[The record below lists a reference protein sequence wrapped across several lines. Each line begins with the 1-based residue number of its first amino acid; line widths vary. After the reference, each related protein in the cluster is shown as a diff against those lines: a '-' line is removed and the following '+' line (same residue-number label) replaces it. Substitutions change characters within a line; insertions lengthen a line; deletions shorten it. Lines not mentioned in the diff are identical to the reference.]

1 MGRHGWGTPVAV
13 SVAHDRRRAWA
24 VVVLSIGKLGRGAE
38 SYYLQAV
45 ATGVEDYYVHS
56 GEAPGRWIGTAA
68 QRLGLSGTVAAEE
81 LRTVLDGR
89 NPTTGRSLITAR
101 RPDRLPG
108 LDLTFSAPKSVSLL
122 FALSDETTSLTIRR
136 AHDAAVTQALS
147 YLEREASEV
156 RRGKDGID
164 RLPGQGFVAAAF
176 RHRTSR
182 AGDPQLHTHVL
193 VANMTCG
200 TDGKWSALD
209 GRQLYWQA
217 KTAGMLYQSALR
229 HGLRQ
234 LGLQFVL
241 KPNGTCEIAGV
252 PTRVLRAFSQ
262 RRTEIEAEL
271 ANRGETSRK
280 AAQVATLATRK
291 AKDYGV
297 HPASL
302 AAEWRARAE
311 QLGFDAATRAKLF
324 NRGSAEPAGREVL
337 LRGIRTLVGEEGLTA
352 RSPVFDRRD
361 VLRGWCTQLPSG
373 ASVSAIEQLADQL
386 LTQRVVIPIDAPVSA
401 LQPGAERSFARHT
414 TRDMLAVERRTL
426 HTALAR
432 RTAGVAIADP
442 VVLEKALAARASLS
456 AEQVAMVRRLTSSG
470 AGVDVVIGK
479 PGTGKSH
486 ALAAATET
494 WQANGTAVIGTAVA
508 ARTAIALSETA
519 GMPAITVARLLREVQ
534 NAGLPRGVVVVV
546 DEAGMLPTRQLAQ
559 LIAATAA
566 AHGKLVLVGDD
577 KQLPELAAGGAFYAL
592 ARHLHAAT
600 LIENRRQSKA
610 WEREALDQLRAGQIE
625 PALNS
630 YTAAGRINTAP
641 STAEQREALVTAW
654 WAAQQQQSRGGETV
668 MLAARRADVADLNE
682 RARTMMIANGRL
694 TGPSVSVHTEHG
706 QRNFATGD
714 IVIAR
719 RNNYRAGILNG
730 QRGTITHIDPERRS
744 VTLTVRQRQVTVGAN
759 YLEAGSLDH
768 GYALTIHQAQGL
780 TTGRTLILGNDSLYR
795 ESGYVA
801 LSRGRERNDLYTAT
815 QPDNLDPV
823 LHDGHVPEPRNNSRR
838 DVLSHLGETLQRS
851 RRQTMAIEV
860 LSRNHVPPTDDRGLS
875 M

>member
-1 MGRHGWGTPVAV
+1 
-13 SVAHDRRRAWA
+13 
-24 VVVLSIGKLGRGAE
+24 VLSIGKLGRGAE

-45 ATGVEDYYVHS
+45 ATGVEDYYLHS
-56 GEAPGRWIGTAA
+56 GEAPGRWIGTAT
-68 QRLGLSGTVAAEE
+68 QQLGLSGTVTAED
-81 LRTVLDGR
+81 LQAVLDGR
-89 NPTTGRSLITAR
+89 NPTTGRSLIIAR

-122 FALSDETTSLTIRR
+122 FALSDEGVSLAIRR
-136 AHDAAVTQALS
+136 AHDAAVTQALG

-164 RLPGQGFVAAAF
+164 RLPGRGFVAAAF

-200 TDGKWSALD
+200 ADGKWSALD
-209 GRQLYWQA
+209 SRQLYWQA
-217 KTAGMLYQSALR
+217 KTAGMLYQTALR
-229 HGLRQ
+229 HELGH

-252 PTRVLRAFSQ
+252 PTTVLRAFSQ

-297 HPASL
+297 HPESL
-302 AAEWRARAE
+302 AAEWHARAE
-311 QLGFDAATRAKLF
+311 QLGLDADTRAKLF
-324 NRGSAEPAGREVL
+324 KQGSSAPPSRNEL
-337 LRGIRTLVGEEGLTA
+337 LRAVRDLLGEDGLTA
-352 RSPVFDRRD
+352 QSPVFDRRD
-361 VLRGWCTQLPSG
+361 ALRGWCAQLPSG
-373 ASVSAIEQLADQL
+373 APVSAVEQLADQL
-386 LTQRVVIPIDAPVSA
+386 LTQRIVIPIDAPVSA

-414 TRDMLAVERRTL
+414 THDMLAVERHVL

-432 RTAGVAIADP
+432 RGARVAIADP
-442 VVLEKALAARASLS
+442 VALSEALTARPSLS

-486 ALAAATET
+486 ALAAATEA
-494 WQANGTAVIGTAVA
+494 WQATGTAVIGAAVA
-508 ARTAIALSETA
+508 ARTAVALSETA
-519 GMPAITVARLLREVQ
+519 GMPTMTIARLLREVRST
-534 NAGLPRGVVVVV
+534 GLPHGVVVVV

-559 LIAATAA
+559 LIGATAA
-566 AHGKLVLVGDD
+566 AHGKLILVGDD
-577 KQLPELAAGGAFYAL
+577 KQLPELAAGGAFRAL
-592 ARHLHAAT
+592 ARYLDAAT
-600 LIENRRQSKA
+600 LTENRRQINA
-610 WEREALDQLRAGQIE
+610 WEREALDKLRTGQIK
-625 PALNS
+625 PALNA
-630 YTAAGRINTAP
+630 YTAASRINTAP

-654 WAAQQQQSRGGETV
+654 WAAQQQQSHGGETV
-668 MLAARRADVADLNE
+668 MLATRRADVADLNQ

-694 TGPSVSVHTEHG
+694 TGPSVSVHTEPG
-706 QRNFATGD
+706 ERTFAVGD
-714 IVIAR
+714 TVIAR
-719 RNNYRAGILNG
+719 RNTYQVGIFNG
-730 QRGTITHIDPERRS
+730 QRGTITHVDPQRRTVT
-744 VTLTVRQRQVTVGAN
+744 VTLKQRQMTLGSD
-759 YLEAGSLDH
+759 YLDAGGLDH

-801 LSRGRERNDLYTAT
+801 LSRGRTRNDLYTAT
-815 QPDNLDPV
+815 QPDNLDAV
-823 LHDGHVPEPRNNSRR
+823 LEDDGLAHTRLRKDHGNPLAALR
-838 DVLSHLGETLQRS
+838 DALHRS
-851 RRQTMAIEV
+851 RRQTMAFDL
-860 LSRNHVPPTDDRGLS
+860 LSTIQRREMSDHHVAL
-875 M
+875 